1 MYKVLRIFT
10 AGIISSLAVLSPIKK
25 DINHNPYRAQK
36 VTINE
41 NYSLEECESY
51 EISYSMYQVY
61 RNSAS
66 KGYVNYVGTDED
78 EYKWSFDVYYFSS
91 SIGYVDCLKTQFSVN
106 HKKDVDSVS
115 ATVSTSFTKSYS
127 HEQSHGGTFKV
138 KGNGSSYAYTFIN
151 ASANTVEKA
160 CSVNIN
166 KTDPTGIY
174 DLYIIDKRADAV
186 VKATK
191 LTTKNVKYLLM
202 KKIPYGRGA
211 EFSILKPV
219 PSCNKYK
226 SICS

>member
-51 EISYSMYQVY
+51 EISYYMYSIY
-61 RNSAS
+61 RKSAS
-66 KGYVNYVGTDED
+66 KDYYNYAKIDEKGD
-78 EYKWSFDVYYFSS
+78 IWRLKSYDFSS
-91 SIGYVDCLKTQFSVN
+91 AIGYVDCLKTQYSVN

-138 KGNGSSYAYTFIN
+138 KGNGASYAYTLID
-151 ASANTVEKA
+151 ASANTVEKL

-166 KTDPTGIY
+166 KTDPSGIY

-186 VKATK
+186 VEATDE
-191 LTTKNVKYLLM
+191 KNKKTKYLLM

>member
-10 AGIISSLAVLSPIKK
+10 AGIMSSLAVLSPIKK

-51 EISYSMYQVY
+51 EISSYMYSVY
-61 RNSAS
+61 RNSAF
-66 KGYVNYVGTDED
+66 KNCVDFAKKDEEGYIWTF
-78 EYKWSFDVYYFSS
+78 KVYYFSS

-106 HKKDVDSVS
+106 HKQDVDSVS
-115 ATVSTSFTKSYS
+115 ATVSTNFTKSYS

-138 KGNGSSYAYTFIN
+138 KGNGASYAYTLID
-151 ASANTVEKA
+151 ASADTVEKA

-186 VKATK
+186 VEANCDRLNIK
-191 LTTKNVKYLLM
+191 KYLLM
-202 KKIPYGRGA
+202 KKNPYGRGA

-219 PSCNKYK
+219 PSCDKYK

>member
-66 KGYVNYVGTDED
+66 KNCVNFAEKDEEGYIWT
-78 EYKWSFDVYYFSS
+78 FDVYYFSS
-91 SIGYVDCLKTQFSVN
+91 SIGYVDCLKTQYSDN

-138 KGNGSSYAYTFIN
+138 KGNGASYAYTLID
-151 ASANTVEKA
+151 ASADTVEKA

-186 VKATK
+186 VEANCDRLNRK
-191 LTTKNVKYLLM
+191 KYLLM

>member
-51 EISYSMYQVY
+51 EISYYMYSIY
-61 RNSAS
+61 RKSAS
-66 KGYVNYVGTDED
+66 KDYYNYAKIDEKGD
-78 EYKWSFDVYYFSS
+78 IWTLKAYYFSS
-91 SIGYVDCLKTQFSVN
+91 SIGYVDCLKTQYSVN

-115 ATVSTSFTKSYS
+115 ANVSTSFTKSYS

-138 KGNGSSYAYTFIN
+138 KGNGASYAYTLID
-151 ASANTVEKA
+151 ASANTVEKS

-166 KTDPTGIY
+166 KTDPSGIY

-186 VKATK
+186 VEATDE
-191 LTTKNVKYLLM
+191 KNKKTKYLLM